1 MKKETRNFNV
11 SLDND
16 SRILYN
22 DSRILSGYAAVF
34 NSESKDLGGFTE
46 MISPTA
52 FEGVIERS
60 DVFAVLDHDRNKV
73 LARSKM
79 GKGSLELNIDEKG
92 LQFRF
97 ESPNTTLGND
107 VLSMVK
113 RGDLTDASFCFTV
126 EDESWQKREDGSYL
140 RTINKIGDLFDV
152 AICYDGAYAESYT
165 EVALRSLDKFKEEE
179 LRAAK
184 EVEEED
190 SDDVDETNDETTEE
204 TNDETSEKTN
214 EVYVDET
221 PDKTENEQETDIN
234 KDGSEE
240 EPEDKEKEKDKQKNR
255 HMENF
260 SIVKSIRSVVDNRP
274 MDEVNQNVLNAGR
287 KEMRDAGISF
297 GGQIQLPLEYREEPS
312 PSPSPSVTV
321 NQAGVDTYGKEL
333 IQTDKFSLMEPLTN
347 KLVFTELGATYL
359 NVTNN
364 VSVPKMSA
372 LNAGWVGEIE
382 DAAKTSSTF
391 ETVDYTPKRI
401 SAYIDISK
409 TLLYQDG
416 TGVENMIRNQ
426 IVEALAQVLES
437 TVLGTEA
444 ETNKK
449 PAGIFNAAASK
460 DLTFGGLIAME
471 KALEEA
477 NVNGEFKYLVNPA
490 IKATLRQTAVGG
502 SKSDF
507 RMLLDSDNEINGIP
521 VVCTNNAKGIAIADW
536 SNLWI
541 TTFGGVDIVVD
552 TVSQAV
558 KNCIRIVV
566 SMNVDAK
573 FVRDEAVVAKV

>member
-11 SLDND
+11 SLD
-16 SRILYN
+16 N

-152 AICYDGAYAESYT
+152 AICYNGAYPESYT
-165 EVALRSLDKFKEEE
+165 EVALRSLDKFKEE
-179 LRAAK
+179 LRAA
-184 EVEEED
+184 ECVEEED
-190 SDDVDETNDETTEE
+190 SDDVEE

-214 EVYVDET
+214 DETSEKTNEETVDET

-240 EPEDKEKEKDKQKNR
+240 EEPEDKDKEKDKQKNR

-260 SIVKSIRSVVDNRP
+260 SIVKSIRSIVDNRP
-274 MDEVNQNVLNAGR
+274 LDEVNQNVLNAGR

-297 GGQIQLPLEYREEPS
+297 GGQIQLPLEYREEPG

-382 DAAKTSSTF
+382 DAANTTATF
-391 ETVDYTPKRI
+391 ETVDYSPKRI

-460 DLTFGGLIAME
+460 ELTFAGLIAME
-471 KALEEA
+471 KSLEEA

-521 VVCTNNAKGIAIADW
+521 VVCTNNAKGIAVADW

>member
-16 SRILYN
+16 SRILE
-22 DSRILSGYAAVF
+22 GYASVF
-34 NSESKDLGGFTE
+34 NAESKDLGGFTE
-46 MISPTA
+46 MISPSA

-60 DVFAVLDHDRNKV
+60 DVFALLDHDRNKV
-73 LARSKM
+73 LARSKK
-79 GKGSLELNIDEKG
+79 GKGSLELSVDEKG

-97 ESPNTTLGND
+97 EAANTTLGND
-107 VLSMVK
+107 VLAMVK

-126 EDESWQKREDGSYL
+126 EDETWQKKEDGTYL
-140 RTINKIGDLFDV
+140 RTINKIGDLYDV
-152 AICYDGAYAESYT
+152 AICYNGAYSDAYT

-179 LRAAK
+179 LRKAAE

-190 SDDVDETNDETTEE
+190 SDEEQVEETTEE
-204 TNDETSEKTN
+204 YVEEQVEEQTEECVEETEETEKEENINKGDADEEESEK
-214 EVYVDET
+214 E
-221 PDKTENEQETDIN
+221 
-234 KDGSEE
+234 
-240 EPEDKEKEKDKQKNR
+240 EDKQDKNKR

-260 SIVKSIRSVVDNRP
+260 SIVKSIRSIVDNRP
-274 MDEVNQNVLNAGR
+274 LNEVNEAVLNAGR

-297 GGQIQLPLEYREEPS
+297 GGQIQLPLEYREELS
-312 PSPSPSVTV
+312 PAAVTV
-321 NQAGVDTYGKEL
+321 NQAGVDKYGKEL

-382 DAAKTSSTF
+382 DAAKTTATF

-449 PAGIFNAAASK
+449 PAGIFNAAGAK
-460 DLTFGGLIAME
+460 ELTFAGMVEME

-507 RMLLDSDNEINGIP
+507 RMILDSENEINGIP
-521 VVCTNNAKGIAIADW
+521 VVCTNNAAGIAVADW

>member
-11 SLDND
+11 SLD
-16 SRILYN
+16 N

-79 GKGSLELNIDEKG
+79 GKGSLELNIDSKG

-152 AICYDGAYAESYT
+152 AICYNGAYPESYT
-165 EVALRSLDKFKEEE
+165 EVALRSLDKFKEE
-179 LRAAK
+179 LRASK

-214 EVYVDET
+214 DETVDET
-221 PDKTENEQETDIN
+221 PDETENEQETDIN
-234 KDGSEE
+234 KDGSEEE

-297 GGQIQLPLEYREEPS
+297 GGQIQLPLEYRETPT
-312 PSPSPSVTV
+312 PSPSVTV

-382 DAAKTSSTF
+382 DAANTTATF

-449 PAGIFNAAASK
+449 PAGIFNAAAAK
-460 DLTFGGLIAME
+460 DLTFAGLVSME
-471 KALEEA
+471 KSLEEA
-477 NVNGEFKYLVNPA
+477 NVNGEFKYLVKPA

-502 SKSDF
+502 TKSDF

>member
-11 SLDND
+11 SLD
-16 SRILYN
+16 N

-46 MISPTA
+46 MISSTA

-152 AICYDGAYAESYT
+152 AICYNGAYPESYT
-165 EVALRSLDKFKEEE
+165 EVALRSLDKFKEE
-179 LRAAK
+179 LRAA
-184 EVEEED
+184 ECVEEED
-190 SDDVDETNDETTEE
+190 SDDVEETNDETTEE
-204 TNDETSEKTN
+204 TNDET
-214 EVYVDET
+214 VDET

-234 KDGSEE
+234 KDGSEEE

-260 SIVKSIRSVVDNRP
+260 SIVKSIRSIVDNRP
-274 MDEVNQNVLNAGR
+274 LDEVNQNVLNAGR

-297 GGQIQLPLEYREEPS
+297 GGQIQLPLEYRETPS
-312 PSPSPSVTV
+312 PTPSVTV

-382 DAAKTSSTF
+382 DAAKTSTTF
-391 ETVDYTPKRI
+391 ETVDYSPKRI

-460 DLTFGGLIAME
+460 DLTFAGLIAME
-471 KALEEA
+471 KTLEEA

-502 SKSDF
+502 TKSDF

>member
-11 SLDND
+11 SLD
-16 SRILYN
+16 N

-79 GKGSLELNIDEKG
+79 GKGSLELNIDQKG

-152 AICYDGAYAESYT
+152 AICYNGAYPESYT
-165 EVALRSLDKFKEEE
+165 EVALRSLDKFKEE
-179 LRAAK
+179 LRAA
-184 EVEEED
+184 ECVEEED
-190 SDDVDETNDETTEE
+190 SDDVEETNDETTEE

-214 EVYVDET
+214 EETVDET

-234 KDGSEE
+234 KDGSEEE

-297 GGQIQLPLEYREEPS
+297 GGQIQLPLEYRETPTPS
-312 PSPSPSVTV
+312 PTPSVTV

-391 ETVDYTPKRI
+391 ETVDYSPKRI

-437 TVLGTEA
+437 TVLGKEA

-449 PAGIFNAAASK
+449 PAGIFNAAGAK
-460 DLTFGGLIAME
+460 ELTFAGLVSME

-502 SKSDF
+502 TKSDF

>member
-16 SRILYN
+16 SRILY
-22 DSRILSGYAAVF
+22 GYAAVF

-60 DVFAVLDHDRNKV
+60 DVFAVLNHDRNKV

-79 GKGSLELNIDEKG
+79 GKGSLELNIDSKG

-97 ESPNTTLGND
+97 EAPDTTLGND

-113 RGDLTDASFCFTV
+113 RGDLTDSSFCFTV

-152 AICYDGAYAESYT
+152 AICYNGAYPESYT
-165 EVALRSLDKFKEEE
+165 EVALRSLDKFKEE

-190 SDDVDETNDETTEE
+190 SDDVDETSEE
-204 TNDETSEKTN
+204 TN
-214 EVYVDET
+214 DET

-240 EPEDKEKEKDKQKNR
+240 EEPEDKEKDKQKDKR

-312 PSPSPSVTV
+312 PTPSVTV

-382 DAAKTSSTF
+382 DAAKTSATF
-391 ETVDYTPKRI
+391 ETVDYSPKRI

-449 PAGIFNAAASK
+449 PAGIFNGAGAK
-460 DLTFGGLIAME
+460 ELTFAGLVGME
-471 KALEEA
+471 KTLEEA

-521 VVCTNNAKGIAIADW
+521 VVCTNNAKGIAVADW

>member
-11 SLDND
+11 SLD
-16 SRILYN
+16 N

-152 AICYDGAYAESYT
+152 AICYNGAYPESYT
-165 EVALRSLDKFKEEE
+165 EVALRSLDKFKEE
-179 LRAAK
+179 LRAA
-184 EVEEED
+184 ECVEEED
-190 SDDVDETNDETTEE
+190 SDDVDETNDETTEK

-214 EVYVDET
+214 DETVDET

-234 KDGSEE
+234 KDGSEEE

-297 GGQIQLPLEYREEPS
+297 GGQIQLPLEYREEPGS
-312 PSPSPSVTV
+312 SPSPSVTV

-382 DAAKTSSTF
+382 DAANTTATF

-437 TVLGTEA
+437 TVLGKDA

-449 PAGIFNAAASK
+449 PAGIFNGAGAK
-460 DLTFGGLIAME
+460 ELTFAGLVGME
-471 KALEEA
+471 KSLEEA

>member
-11 SLDND
+11 SLD
-16 SRILYN
+16 N

-152 AICYDGAYAESYT
+152 AICYNGAYPESYT
-165 EVALRSLDKFKEEE
+165 EVALRSLDKFKEE
-179 LRAAK
+179 LRAA
-184 EVEEED
+184 ECVEEED
-190 SDDVDETNDETTEE
+190 SDDVDETNDETSEK
-204 TNDETSEKTN
+204 TNDETSEKTT
-214 EVYVDET
+214 EVDVDET
-221 PDKTENEQETDIN
+221 PEETENEQETDIN
-234 KDGSEE
+234 KDGSEEE

-297 GGQIQLPLEYREEPS
+297 GGQIQLPLEYRETPS
-312 PSPSPSVTV
+312 PTPSVTV

-382 DAAKTSSTF
+382 DASKTNATF
-391 ETVDYTPKRI
+391 ETVDYSPKRI

-460 DLTFGGLIAME
+460 DLTFAGLIAME
-471 KALEEA
+471 KSLEEA

-502 SKSDF
+502 TKSDF

>member
-11 SLDND
+11 SLD
-16 SRILYN
+16 N

-152 AICYDGAYAESYT
+152 AICYNGAYPESYT
-165 EVALRSLDKFKEEE
+165 EVALRSLDKFKEE
-179 LRAAK
+179 LRAA
-184 EVEEED
+184 ECVEEED
-190 SDDVDETNDETTEE
+190 SDDVEE
-204 TNDETSEKTN
+204 TNDETSEKTT
-214 EVYVDET
+214 EVDVDET

-234 KDGSEE
+234 KDGSEEEE

-260 SIVKSIRSVVDNRP
+260 SIVKSIRSIVDNRP
-274 MDEVNQNVLNAGR
+274 LDEVNQNVLNAGR

-297 GGQIQLPLEYREEPS
+297 GGQIQLPLEYREEPG

-382 DAAKTSSTF
+382 DAANTTATF

-437 TVLGTEA
+437 TVLGKEA

-449 PAGIFNAAASK
+449 PAGIFNAAGAK
-460 DLTFGGLIAME
+460 ELTFAGLVSME
-471 KALEEA
+471 KSLEEA

-502 SKSDF
+502 TKSDF

>member
-11 SLDND
+11 SLD
-16 SRILYN
+16 N

-79 GKGSLELNIDEKG
+79 GKGSLELNIDQKG

-126 EDESWQKREDGSYL
+126 EDENWQKREDGSYL

-152 AICYDGAYAESYT
+152 SVCYNGAYPESYT
-165 EVALRSLDKFKEEE
+165 EVALRSLDKFKEE
-179 LRAAK
+179 LRAA
-184 EVEEED
+184 ECVEEED
-190 SDDVDETNDETTEE
+190 SDDVEETNDETTEK
-204 TNDETSEKTN
+204 TNEETSEKTN
-214 EVYVDET
+214 EETVDET

-234 KDGSEE
+234 KDGSEEE

-312 PSPSPSVTV
+312 PTPSPSVTV

-382 DAAKTSSTF
+382 DAANTTATF

-437 TVLGTEA
+437 TVLGKDA

-449 PAGIFNAAASK
+449 PAGIFNAAGAK
-460 DLTFGGLIAME
+460 ELTFAGLVSME

-502 SKSDF
+502 TKSDF

>member
-11 SLDND
+11 SLD
-16 SRILYN
+16 N

-46 MISPTA
+46 MISPAA

-152 AICYDGAYAESYT
+152 AICYNGAYPESYT
-165 EVALRSLDKFKEEE
+165 EVALRSLDKFKEE
-179 LRAAK
+179 LRAA
-184 EVEEED
+184 ECVEEED
-190 SDDVDETNDETTEE
+190 SDDVDETSEETNDKTSEETNDKTTEE
-204 TNDETSEKTN
+204 TNDEN
-214 EVYVDET
+214 

-240 EPEDKEKEKDKQKNR
+240 EEEPEDKEKDKQKDKR

-297 GGQIQLPLEYREEPS
+297 GGQIQLPLEYREEPGTS
-312 PSPSPSVTV
+312 PSPVAVTT

-382 DAAKTSSTF
+382 DSAKTSATF

-460 DLTFGGLIAME
+460 DLTFAGLVSME
-471 KALEEA
+471 KALEES

>member
-11 SLDND
+11 SLD
-16 SRILYN
+16 N

-152 AICYDGAYAESYT
+152 AICYNGAYPESYT
-165 EVALRSLDKFKEEE
+165 EVALRSLDKFKEE
-179 LRAAK
+179 LRAA
-184 EVEEED
+184 ECVEEED
-190 SDDVDETNDETTEE
+190 SDDVEETNDETTEK
-204 TNDETSEKTN
+204 TNEETSEKTN
-214 EVYVDET
+214 EETVDET

-234 KDGSEE
+234 KDGSEEE

-359 NVTNN
+359 NVTNT

-382 DAAKTSSTF
+382 DASNTTATF

-460 DLTFGGLIAME
+460 ELTFAGLIAME

-502 SKSDF
+502 TKSDF

>member
-11 SLDND
+11 SLD
-16 SRILYN
+16 N

-152 AICYDGAYAESYT
+152 AICYNGAYPESYT
-165 EVALRSLDKFKEEE
+165 EVALRSLDKFKEE
-179 LRAAK
+179 LRAA
-184 EVEEED
+184 ECVEEED
-190 SDDVDETNDETTEE
+190 SDDVDETNDETTDE

-214 EVYVDET
+214 DETVDET

-234 KDGSEE
+234 KDGSEEE

-297 GGQIQLPLEYREEPS
+297 GGQIQLPLEYREEPT
-312 PSPSPSVTV
+312 PSPTPSVTV
-321 NQAGVDTYGKEL
+321 NQAGVETYGKEL

-391 ETVDYTPKRI
+391 ETVDYSPKRI

-449 PAGIFNAAASK
+449 PAGIFNSAASK
-460 DLTFGGLIAME
+460 DLTFAGLISME

-502 SKSDF
+502 TKSDF

>member
-11 SLDND
+11 SLD
-16 SRILYN
+16 N

-152 AICYDGAYAESYT
+152 AICYNGAYPESYT
-165 EVALRSLDKFKEEE
+165 EVALRSLDKFKEE
-179 LRAAK
+179 LRAA
-184 EVEEED
+184 ECVEEED
-190 SDDVDETNDETTEE
+190 SDDVEETNDETTEE
-204 TNDETSEKTN
+204 TNDETTEETT
-214 EVYVDET
+214 EVDVDET

-240 EPEDKEKEKDKQKNR
+240 EEPEDKDKEKDKQKNR

-260 SIVKSIRSVVDNRP
+260 SIVKSIRSIVDNRP
-274 MDEVNQNVLNAGR
+274 LDEVNQNVLNAGR

-297 GGQIQLPLEYREEPS
+297 GGQIQLPLEYREEPG

-321 NQAGVDTYGKEL
+321 NQAGVENYGKEL

-382 DAAKTSSTF
+382 DAANTTATF

-437 TVLGTEA
+437 TVLGKDA

-449 PAGIFNAAASK
+449 PAGIFNAAGAK
-460 DLTFGGLIAME
+460 ELTFAGLVSME

-502 SKSDF
+502 TKSDF

>member
-11 SLDND
+11 SLD
-16 SRILYN
+16 N

-152 AICYDGAYAESYT
+152 AICYNGAYPESYT
-165 EVALRSLDKFKEEE
+165 EVALRSLDKFKEE
-179 LRAAK
+179 LRAA
-184 EVEEED
+184 ECVEEED
-190 SDDVDETNDETTEE
+190 SDDVDETNDETTEK
-204 TNDETSEKTN
+204 TNDETSEETT
-214 EVYVDET
+214 EVDVDET

-234 KDGSEE
+234 KDGSEEE

-312 PSPSPSVTV
+312 PSPSVTT
-321 NQAGVDTYGKEL
+321 NQAGVATYGKEL

-382 DAAKTSSTF
+382 DAANTTATF

-449 PAGIFNAAASK
+449 PAGIFNAAGAK
-460 DLTFGGLIAME
+460 ELTFAGLVGME
-471 KALEEA
+471 KTLEEA

>member
-11 SLDND
+11 SLD
-16 SRILYN
+16 S

-152 AICYDGAYAESYT
+152 AICYNGAYPESYT
-165 EVALRSLDKFKEEE
+165 EVALRSLDKFKEE
-179 LRAAK
+179 LRAA
-184 EVEEED
+184 ECVEEED
-190 SDDVDETNDETTEE
+190 SDDVDETNDET
-204 TNDETSEKTN
+204 SEKTN
-214 EVYVDET
+214 EETTEKTTEVDVDET
-221 PDKTENEQETDIN
+221 PDETENEQETDIN
-234 KDGSEE
+234 KDGSEEE

-297 GGQIQLPLEYREEPS
+297 GGQIQLPLEYREEPGA
-312 PSPSPSVTV
+312 SPSPSVTV

-382 DAAKTSSTF
+382 DASKTNATF
-391 ETVDYTPKRI
+391 ETVDYSPKRI

-460 DLTFGGLIAME
+460 DLTFVGLVSME

-502 SKSDF
+502 TKSDF

>member
-11 SLDND
+11 SLD
-16 SRILYN
+16 S

-79 GKGSLELNIDEKG
+79 GKGSLELNIDSKG

-152 AICYDGAYAESYT
+152 AICYNGAYPESYT
-165 EVALRSLDKFKEEE
+165 EVALRSLDKFKEE
-179 LRAAK
+179 LRAA
-184 EVEEED
+184 ECVEEED
-190 SDDVDETNDETTEE
+190 SDDVDETNDETSEK
-204 TNDETSEKTN
+204 TNDETSEKTT
-214 EVYVDET
+214 EVDVDET
-221 PDKTENEQETDIN
+221 PDETENEQETDIN
-234 KDGSEE
+234 KDGSEEE

-297 GGQIQLPLEYREEPS
+297 GGQIQLPLEYREEPGSS
-312 PSPSPSVTV
+312 PSPGPVSVTT

-382 DAAKTSSTF
+382 DSAKTSATF
-391 ETVDYTPKRI
+391 ETVDYSPKRI

-521 VVCTNNAKGIAIADW
+521 VVCTNNAKGIAVADW

>member
-11 SLDND
+11 SLD
-16 SRILYN
+16 N

-152 AICYDGAYAESYT
+152 AICYNGAYPESYT
-165 EVALRSLDKFKEEE
+165 EVALRSLDKFKEE
-179 LRAAK
+179 LRAA
-184 EVEEED
+184 ECVEEED

-214 EVYVDET
+214 EETVDET

-234 KDGSEE
+234 KDGSEEE

-297 GGQIQLPLEYREEPS
+297 GGQIQLPLEYREEPG

-321 NQAGVDTYGKEL
+321 NQAGVENYGKEL

-460 DLTFGGLIAME
+460 DLTFAGLVAME
-471 KALEEA
+471 KSLEEA

-502 SKSDF
+502 TKSDF

-521 VVCTNNAKGIAIADW
+521 VVCTNNAKGIAVADW

>member
-11 SLDND
+11 SLD
-16 SRILYN
+16 N

-152 AICYDGAYAESYT
+152 AICYNGAYPESYT
-165 EVALRSLDKFKEEE
+165 EVALRSLDKFKEE
-179 LRAAK
+179 LRAA
-184 EVEEED
+184 ECVEEED
-190 SDDVDETNDETTEE
+190 SDDVDETNDETSEK
-204 TNDETSEKTN
+204 TNDETSE
-214 EVYVDET
+214 VDVDET

-234 KDGSEE
+234 KDGSEEE

-312 PSPSPSVTV
+312 PTPSPSVTV

-382 DAAKTSSTF
+382 DAANTTATF

-449 PAGIFNAAASK
+449 PAGIFNAAGAK
-460 DLTFGGLIAME
+460 ELTFAGLIAME
-471 KALEEA
+471 KSLEEA

-521 VVCTNNAKGIAIADW
+521 VVCTNNAKGIAVADW

>member
-11 SLDND
+11 SLD
-16 SRILYN
+16 N

-152 AICYDGAYAESYT
+152 SVCYNGAYPESYT
-165 EVALRSLDKFKEEE
+165 EVALRSLDKFKEE
-179 LRAAK
+179 LRAA
-184 EVEEED
+184 ECVEEED
-190 SDDVDETNDETTEE
+190 SDDVDETNDETSEK
-204 TNDETSEKTN
+204 TNDETT
-214 EVYVDET
+214 EVDVDET

-234 KDGSEE
+234 KDGSEEE

-297 GGQIQLPLEYREEPS
+297 GGQIQLPLEYREEPT
-312 PSPSPSVTV
+312 PSPTPSVTV

-391 ETVDYTPKRI
+391 ETVDYSPKRI

-449 PAGIFNAAASK
+449 PAGIFNSAGAK
-460 DLTFGGLIAME
+460 DLTFAGLVSME
-471 KALEEA
+471 KSLEEA

>member
-11 SLDND
+11 SLD
-16 SRILYN
+16 N

-152 AICYDGAYAESYT
+152 AICYNGAYPESYT
-165 EVALRSLDKFKEEE
+165 EVALRSLDKFKEE
-179 LRAAK
+179 LRAA
-184 EVEEED
+184 ECVEEED
-190 SDDVDETNDETTEE
+190 SDDVDETNDETSEK

-214 EVYVDET
+214 EVDVDET
-221 PDKTENEQETDIN
+221 PDETENEQETDIN
-234 KDGSEE
+234 KDGSEEEE

-297 GGQIQLPLEYREEPS
+297 GGQIQLPLEYREEPT
-312 PSPSPSVTV
+312 PSPTPSVTV
-321 NQAGVDTYGKEL
+321 NQAGVETYGKEL

-382 DAAKTSSTF
+382 DSAKTSATF

-502 SKSDF
+502 TKSDF
-507 RMLLDSDNEINGIP
+507 RMLLDSENEINGIP
-521 VVCTNNAKGIAIADW
+521 VVCTNNAKGIAVADW

>member
-11 SLDND
+11 SLD
-16 SRILYN
+16 S

-152 AICYDGAYAESYT
+152 AICYNGAYPESYT
-165 EVALRSLDKFKEEE
+165 EVALRSLDKFKEE
-179 LRAAK
+179 LRAA
-184 EVEEED
+184 ECVEEED
-190 SDDVDETNDETTEE
+190 SDDVDETNDET
-204 TNDETSEKTN
+204 SEKTN
-214 EVYVDET
+214 EETTEKTTEVDVDET
-221 PDKTENEQETDIN
+221 PDETENEQETDIN
-234 KDGSEE
+234 KDGSEEE

-297 GGQIQLPLEYREEPS
+297 GGQIQLPLEYREEPT
-312 PSPSPSVTV
+312 PSPTPSVTV

-382 DAAKTSSTF
+382 DASKTNATF
-391 ETVDYTPKRI
+391 ETVDYSPKRI

-449 PAGIFNAAASK
+449 PAGIFNAAGAK
-460 DLTFGGLIAME
+460 ELTFAGLVSME
-471 KALEEA
+471 KSLEEA

-502 SKSDF
+502 TKSDF

>member
-11 SLDND
+11 SLD
-16 SRILYN
+16 N

-152 AICYDGAYAESYT
+152 AICYNGAYPESYT
-165 EVALRSLDKFKEEE
+165 EVALRSLDKFKEE
-179 LRAAK
+179 LRAA
-184 EVEEED
+184 ECVEEED
-190 SDDVDETNDETTEE
+190 SDDVEETNDETTEE
-204 TNDETSEKTN
+204 TNDET
-214 EVYVDET
+214 VDET

-234 KDGSEE
+234 KDGSEEE

-260 SIVKSIRSVVDNRP
+260 SIVKSIRSIVDNRP
-274 MDEVNQNVLNAGR
+274 LDEVNQNVLNAGR

-297 GGQIQLPLEYREEPS
+297 GGQIQLPLEYREEPG

-321 NQAGVDTYGKEL
+321 NQAGVENYGKEL

-382 DAAKTSSTF
+382 DAANTTATF

-437 TVLGTEA
+437 TVLGKEA

-449 PAGIFNAAASK
+449 PAGIFNAAGAK
-460 DLTFGGLIAME
+460 ELTFAGLVSME
-471 KALEEA
+471 KSLEEA

-502 SKSDF
+502 TKSDF

>member
-11 SLDND
+11 SLD
-16 SRILYN
+16 S

-79 GKGSLELNIDEKG
+79 GKGSLELNIDSKG

-152 AICYDGAYAESYT
+152 AICYNGAYAESYT

-184 EVEEED
+184 CVEEED
-190 SDDVDETNDETTEE
+190 SDDVDETT
-204 TNDETSEKTN
+204 DETSEKTN
-214 EVYVDET
+214 DET

-240 EPEDKEKEKDKQKNR
+240 EEPEDKDKEKDKQKNR

-391 ETVDYTPKRI
+391 ETVDYSPKRI

-437 TVLGTEA
+437 TVLGKEA

-449 PAGIFNAAASK
+449 PAGIFNAAGAK
-460 DLTFGGLIAME
+460 DLTFGGLVSME

>member
-11 SLDND
+11 SLD
-16 SRILYN
+16 N

-152 AICYDGAYAESYT
+152 AICYNGAYPESYT
-165 EVALRSLDKFKEEE
+165 EVALRSLDKFKEE
-179 LRAAK
+179 LRAA
-184 EVEEED
+184 ECVEEED
-190 SDDVDETNDETTEE
+190 SDDVDETNDETSEK
-204 TNDETSEKTN
+204 TNDETT
-214 EVYVDET
+214 EVDVDET

-234 KDGSEE
+234 KDGSEEE

-260 SIVKSIRSVVDNRP
+260 SIVKSIRSIVDNRP

-297 GGQIQLPLEYREEPS
+297 GGQIQLPLEYREEPG

-321 NQAGVDTYGKEL
+321 NQAGVENYGKEL

-382 DAAKTSSTF
+382 DAANTTATF

-437 TVLGTEA
+437 TVLGKDA

-449 PAGIFNAAASK
+449 PAGIFNAAGAK
-460 DLTFGGLIAME
+460 ELTFAGLVSME
-471 KALEEA
+471 KSLEEA

>member
-11 SLDND
+11 SLD
-16 SRILYN
+16 S

-46 MISPTA
+46 MISPKA

-79 GKGSLELNIDEKG
+79 GKGSLELHIDSKG

-126 EDESWQKREDGSYL
+126 EDESWQKREDGTYL

-152 AICYDGAYAESYT
+152 AICYNGAYPESYT
-165 EVALRSLDKFKEEE
+165 EVALRSLDKFKEE
-179 LRAAK
+179 LRAA
-184 EVEEED
+184 ECVEEED

-204 TNDETSEKTN
+204 TNDKTSEETN
-214 EVYVDET
+214 DET

-234 KDGSEE
+234 KDGSEKE
-240 EPEDKEKEKDKQKNR
+240 EPEDKEKDKQKDKR

-297 GGQIQLPLEYREEPS
+297 GGQIQLPLEYREEPGA
-312 PSPSPSVTV
+312 SPSPSVTV

-460 DLTFGGLIAME
+460 DLTFAGLVAME
-471 KALEEA
+471 KALEES

-521 VVCTNNAKGIAIADW
+521 VVCTNNAKGIAVADW

>member
-11 SLDND
+11 SLD
-16 SRILYN
+16 N

-79 GKGSLELNIDEKG
+79 GKGSLELNIDQKG

-97 ESPNTTLGND
+97 ESPETTLGND

-126 EDESWQKREDGSYL
+126 EDENWQKREDGSYL

-152 AICYDGAYAESYT
+152 SVCYNGAYPESYT
-165 EVALRSLDKFKEEE
+165 EVALRSLDKFKEE
-179 LRAAK
+179 LRAA
-184 EVEEED
+184 ECVEEED
-190 SDDVDETNDETTEE
+190 SDDVEETNDETTEE

-214 EVYVDET
+214 EETVEET
-221 PDKTENEQETDIN
+221 PEETENEQETDIN
-234 KDGSEE
+234 KDGSEEE

-312 PSPSPSVTV
+312 PTPSPSVTV

-382 DAAKTSSTF
+382 DAANTTATF

-437 TVLGTEA
+437 TVLGKEA

-449 PAGIFNAAASK
+449 PAGIFNAAGAK
-460 DLTFGGLIAME
+460 ELTFAGLVSME

-502 SKSDF
+502 TKSDF

>member
-11 SLDND
+11 SLD
-16 SRILYN
+16 N

-152 AICYDGAYAESYT
+152 AICYNGAYPESYT
-165 EVALRSLDKFKEEE
+165 EVALRSLDKFKEE
-179 LRAAK
+179 LRAA
-184 EVEEED
+184 ECVEEED
-190 SDDVDETNDETTEE
+190 SDDVDETNDETTEK
-204 TNDETSEKTN
+204 TNDETT
-214 EVYVDET
+214 EVDVDET

-240 EPEDKEKEKDKQKNR
+240 EEPEDKDKEKDKQKNR

-297 GGQIQLPLEYREEPS
+297 GGQIQLPLEYREEPT
-312 PSPSPSVTV
+312 PSPTPSVTV

-382 DAAKTSSTF
+382 DAAKTNTTF
-391 ETVDYTPKRI
+391 ETVDYSPKRI

-460 DLTFGGLIAME
+460 DLTFAGLVSME

-502 SKSDF
+502 TKSDF

-521 VVCTNNAKGIAIADW
+521 VVCTNNAKGIAVADW

>member
-11 SLDND
+11 SLD
-16 SRILYN
+16 N

-126 EDESWQKREDGSYL
+126 EDENWQKREDGSYL

-152 AICYDGAYAESYT
+152 SVCYNGAYPESYT
-165 EVALRSLDKFKEEE
+165 EVALRSLDKFKEE
-179 LRAAK
+179 LRAA
-184 EVEEED
+184 ECVEEED
-190 SDDVDETNDETTEE
+190 SDDVEE
-204 TNDETSEKTN
+204 TNDET
-214 EVYVDET
+214 VDET

-234 KDGSEE
+234 KDGSEEEE

-297 GGQIQLPLEYREEPS
+297 GGQIQLPLEYREEPGSS
-312 PSPSPSVTV
+312 PSPTPSVTV

-460 DLTFGGLIAME
+460 DLTFGGLVSME
-471 KALEEA
+471 KSLEEA

-502 SKSDF
+502 TKSDF

>member
-16 SRILYN
+16 SRILY
-22 DSRILSGYAAVF
+22 GYAAVF

-60 DVFAVLDHDRNKV
+60 DVFAVLNHDRNKV

-79 GKGSLELNIDEKG
+79 GKGSLELNIDSKG

-97 ESPNTTLGND
+97 EAPDTTLGND

-113 RGDLTDASFCFTV
+113 RGDLTDSSFCFTV

-152 AICYDGAYAESYT
+152 AICYNGAYPESYT
-165 EVALRSLDKFKEEE
+165 EVALRSLDKFKEE

-190 SDDVDETNDETTEE
+190 SDDVEETSEE
-204 TNDETSEKTN
+204 TNDETSEETN
-214 EVYVDET
+214 DETSEETNDET

-240 EPEDKEKEKDKQKNR
+240 EEPEDKEKDKQKDKR

-312 PSPSPSVTV
+312 PTPSVTV

-382 DAAKTSSTF
+382 DAAKTSATF
-391 ETVDYTPKRI
+391 ETVDYSPKRI

-449 PAGIFNAAASK
+449 PAGIFNAAGAK
-460 DLTFGGLIAME
+460 ELTFAGLVGME
-471 KALEEA
+471 KTLEEA

-521 VVCTNNAKGIAIADW
+521 VVCTNNAKGIAVADW

>member
-11 SLDND
+11 SLD
-16 SRILYN
+16 N

-152 AICYDGAYAESYT
+152 AICYNGAYPESYT
-165 EVALRSLDKFKEEE
+165 EVALRSLDKFKEE
-179 LRAAK
+179 LRAA
-184 EVEEED
+184 ECVEEED

-214 EVYVDET
+214 EVDVDET

-234 KDGSEE
+234 KDGSEEE

-297 GGQIQLPLEYREEPS
+297 GGQIQLPLEYREEPG
-312 PSPSPSVTV
+312 PSPTPSVTT
-321 NQAGVDTYGKEL
+321 NQAGVATYGKEL

-382 DAAKTSSTF
+382 DAANTTATF
-391 ETVDYTPKRI
+391 ETVDYSPKRI

-449 PAGIFNAAASK
+449 PAGIFNAAGAK
-460 DLTFGGLIAME
+460 DLTFAGLVGME
-471 KALEEA
+471 KTLEEA

>member
-11 SLDND
+11 SLD
-16 SRILYN
+16 N

-152 AICYDGAYAESYT
+152 AICYNGAYPESYT
-165 EVALRSLDKFKEEE
+165 EVALRSLDKFKEE
-179 LRAAK
+179 LRAA
-184 EVEEED
+184 ECVEEED
-190 SDDVDETNDETTEE
+190 SDDVDETNDETTEK
-204 TNDETSEKTN
+204 TNDETT
-214 EVYVDET
+214 EVDVDET

-240 EPEDKEKEKDKQKNR
+240 EEPEDKDKEKDKQKNR

-260 SIVKSIRSVVDNRP
+260 SIVKSIRSIVDNRP
-274 MDEVNQNVLNAGR
+274 LDEVNQNVLNAGR

-297 GGQIQLPLEYREEPS
+297 GGQIQLPLEYREEPT
-312 PSPSPSVTV
+312 PSPTPSVTV

-382 DAAKTSSTF
+382 DAAKTNTTF
-391 ETVDYTPKRI
+391 ETVDYSPKRI

-460 DLTFGGLIAME
+460 DLTFAGLVSME

-502 SKSDF
+502 TKSDF

>member
-11 SLDND
+11 SLDSD
-16 SRILYN
+16 SRT
-22 DSRILSGYAAVF
+22 LSGYAAVF

-152 AICYDGAYAESYT
+152 AICYNGAYPESYT
-165 EVALRSLDKFKEEE
+165 EVALRSLDKFKEE
-179 LRAAK
+179 LRAA
-184 EVEEED
+184 ECVEEED

-204 TNDETSEKTN
+204 TNDETSEETN
-214 EVYVDET
+214 EETVDET

-234 KDGSEE
+234 KDGSEEE

-312 PSPSPSVTV
+312 PSPSVTT
-321 NQAGVDTYGKEL
+321 NQAGVATYGKEL

-391 ETVDYTPKRI
+391 ETVDYSPKRI

-437 TVLGTEA
+437 TVLGKEA

-460 DLTFGGLIAME
+460 DLTFAGLVNME

-502 SKSDF
+502 TKSDF

-521 VVCTNNAKGIAIADW
+521 VVCTNNAKGIAVADW

>member
-11 SLDND
+11 SLD
-16 SRILYN
+16 N

-152 AICYDGAYAESYT
+152 AICYNGAYPESYT
-165 EVALRSLDKFKEEE
+165 EVALRSLDKFKEE
-179 LRAAK
+179 LRAA
-184 EVEEED
+184 ECVEEED

-204 TNDETSEKTN
+204 TNDETSEKTT
-214 EVYVDET
+214 EVDVDET

-234 KDGSEE
+234 KDGSEEE

-312 PSPSPSVTV
+312 PSPSVTT
-321 NQAGVDTYGKEL
+321 NQAGVATYGKEL

-391 ETVDYTPKRI
+391 ETVDYSPKRI

-449 PAGIFNAAASK
+449 PAGIFNAAAAK
-460 DLTFGGLIAME
+460 DLTFAGLVSME
-471 KALEEA
+471 KSLEEA

-502 SKSDF
+502 TKSDF

>member
-11 SLDND
+11 SLD
-16 SRILYN
+16 N

-46 MISPTA
+46 MISSTA

-152 AICYDGAYAESYT
+152 AICYNGAYPESYT
-165 EVALRSLDKFKEEE
+165 EVALRSLDKFKEE
-179 LRAAK
+179 LRAA
-184 EVEEED
+184 ECVEEED
-190 SDDVDETNDETTEE
+190 SDDVEETNDETTEE
-204 TNDETSEKTN
+204 TNDET
-214 EVYVDET
+214 VDET

-234 KDGSEE
+234 KDGSEEE

-260 SIVKSIRSVVDNRP
+260 SIVKSIRSIVDNRP
-274 MDEVNQNVLNAGR
+274 LDEVNQNVLNAGR

-297 GGQIQLPLEYREEPS
+297 GGQIQLPLEYREEPG

-382 DAAKTSSTF
+382 DAANTTATF

-437 TVLGTEA
+437 TVLGKEA

-449 PAGIFNAAASK
+449 PAGIFNAAGAK
-460 DLTFGGLIAME
+460 ELTFAGLVSME

-502 SKSDF
+502 TKSDF

>member
-11 SLDND
+11 SLD
-16 SRILYN
+16 S

-152 AICYDGAYAESYT
+152 AICYNGAYPESYT
-165 EVALRSLDKFKEEE
+165 EVALRSLDKFKEE
-179 LRAAK
+179 LRAA
-184 EVEEED
+184 ECVEEED
-190 SDDVDETNDETTEE
+190 SDDVEETNDETTEK
-204 TNDETSEKTN
+204 TNDET
-214 EVYVDET
+214 VYET
-221 PDKTENEQETDIN
+221 PDETENEQETDIN

-240 EPEDKEKEKDKQKNR
+240 EEPEDKEKDKQKDKR

-297 GGQIQLPLEYREEPS
+297 GGQIQLPLEYRETPT
-312 PSPSPSVTV
+312 PTPSVTV
-321 NQAGVDTYGKEL
+321 NQAGVETYGKEL

-382 DAAKTSSTF
+382 DAAKTSTTF

-460 DLTFGGLIAME
+460 DLTFAGLVTME

-502 SKSDF
+502 TKSDF

>member
-11 SLDND
+11 SLD
-16 SRILYN
+16 N

-79 GKGSLELNIDEKG
+79 GKGSLELNIDSKG

-152 AICYDGAYAESYT
+152 AICYNGAYPESYT
-165 EVALRSLDKFKEEE
+165 EVALRSLDKFKEE
-179 LRAAK
+179 LRAA
-184 EVEEED
+184 EFVEEED
-190 SDDVDETNDETTEE
+190 SDDVDETTDEP
-204 TNDETSEKTN
+204 DETSEETN
-214 EVYVDET
+214 EVDVDET

-234 KDGSEE
+234 KDGSEEE

-260 SIVKSIRSVVDNRP
+260 SIVKSIRSIVDNRP

-297 GGQIQLPLEYREEPS
+297 GGQIQLPLEYREEPGSS
-312 PSPSPSVTV
+312 PSTTPSVTV

-382 DAAKTSSTF
+382 DSAKTSATF

-460 DLTFGGLIAME
+460 DLTFGGLVAME

-521 VVCTNNAKGIAIADW
+521 VVCTNNAKGIAVADW

>member
-11 SLDND
+11 SLD
-16 SRILYN
+16 N

-152 AICYDGAYAESYT
+152 SVCYNGAYPESYT
-165 EVALRSLDKFKEEE
+165 EVALRSLDKFKEE
-179 LRAAK
+179 LRAA
-184 EVEEED
+184 ECVEEED

-204 TNDETSEKTN
+204 TSEKTN
-214 EVYVDET
+214 EVDVDET

-234 KDGSEE
+234 KDGSEEE

-297 GGQIQLPLEYREEPS
+297 GGQIQLPLEYREEPT
-312 PSPSPSVTV
+312 PSPTPSVTV
-321 NQAGVDTYGKEL
+321 NQAGVETYGKEL

-391 ETVDYTPKRI
+391 ETVDYSPKRI

-460 DLTFGGLIAME
+460 DLTFAGLISME
-471 KALEEA
+471 KSLEEA

-502 SKSDF
+502 TKSDF

-521 VVCTNNAKGIAIADW
+521 VVCTNNAKGIALADW

>member
-11 SLDND
+11 SLD
-16 SRILYN
+16 S

-126 EDESWQKREDGSYL
+126 EDENWQKREDGSYL

-152 AICYDGAYAESYT
+152 AICYNGAYPESYT
-165 EVALRSLDKFKEEE
+165 EVALRSLDKFKEE
-179 LRAAK
+179 LRAA
-184 EVEEED
+184 ECVEEED
-190 SDDVDETNDETTEE
+190 SDDVDETNDETTE
-204 TNDETSEKTN
+204 KTN
-214 EVYVDET
+214 EETVDET

-234 KDGSEE
+234 KDGSEEE

-297 GGQIQLPLEYREEPS
+297 GGQIQLPLEYRETPT
-312 PSPSPSVTV
+312 PTPSVTV

-382 DAAKTSSTF
+382 DSAKTSATF
-391 ETVDYTPKRI
+391 ETVDYSPKRI

-449 PAGIFNAAASK
+449 PAGIFNAAGAK
-460 DLTFGGLIAME
+460 ELTFAGLVSME

-521 VVCTNNAKGIAIADW
+521 VVCTNNAKGIAVADW

>member
-11 SLDND
+11 SLD
-16 SRILYN
+16 N

-79 GKGSLELNIDEKG
+79 GKGSLELNIDSKG

-152 AICYDGAYAESYT
+152 AICYNGAYPESYT
-165 EVALRSLDKFKEEE
+165 EVALRSLDKFKEE
-179 LRAAK
+179 LRASK

-190 SDDVDETNDETTEE
+190 SDDVDETNDETSEK
-204 TNDETSEKTN
+204 TNDETSEETN
-214 EVYVDET
+214 EETVDET

-234 KDGSEE
+234 KDGSEEE

-297 GGQIQLPLEYREEPS
+297 GGQIQLPLEYREEPGA
-312 PSPSPSVTV
+312 SPSPSVTV

-382 DAAKTSSTF
+382 DAANTTATF

-460 DLTFGGLIAME
+460 ELTFAGLIAME